1 MMKTDGHATEPARA
15 MPIPRHRKLLPFLVS
30 AFGVISLSYLL
41 GAAVIFFEL
50 PSSGFLRKAFVG
62 AWAWKE
68 RQDLPSGPP
77 STELP
82 PIMPGIDKPGKTYDG
97 FTLCSCATKNRRNT
111 QAFLMNM
118 RGKVVHKWTI
128 TFSQVWSE
136 PPHLE
141 RRDDSRVGFDDSLV
155 TFFGCHLDSNGD
167 LLVVFHGAEALTT
180 GYGLAKLDKD
190 SNVLWKYAASI
201 HHDVD
206 VGEDGTV
213 YAVEHALVNDMP
225 KGLKD
230 IVTPCLVDSVVMLSP
245 EGKLLRKPI
254 PILEAIQRSPY
265 APLLASLAPLTHRRL
280 SETLSRPHL
289 EDSLRRGD
297 TLHTNCVHVLTRE
310 LAPKFPAFKAGQ
322 VLISMRHLDTI
333 AVLDP
338 DKGSVVWATRGPWE
352 AQHDAHFLDNGHM
365 LIFDNLG
372 SPTGSRVLE
381 YDPRTQAF
389 PWSYS
394 GENHGPFFSDT
405 RGMSQRLPNGNTLIA
420 DSQGGELFEVTRSKE
435 VVWSC
440 YLNGFIHVGRRYS
453 PDQLHFLK
461 GGERAR
467 P

>member
-1 MMKTDGHATEPARA
+1 MKRDGSSAAAAGGTPL
-15 MPIPRHRKLLPFLVS
+15 PRHRKLLPLLVS
-30 AFGVISLSYLL
+30 AFGIISLSYLL

-62 AWAWKE
+62 ARAWKE
-68 RQDLPSGPP
+68 RQAVLSSPP

-82 PIMPGIDKPGKTYDG
+82 PVMPAKIDKPGKTYDG
-97 FTLCSCATKNRRNT
+97 FTLCSYATSTHRNT

-118 RGKVVHKWTI
+118 RGKVVHRWSI
-128 TFSQVWSE
+128 AFSQLWPE
-136 PPHLE
+136 PPHLK
-141 RRDDSRVGFDDSLV
+141 RRVDDSLV
-155 TFFGCHLDSNGD
+155 TFFDCHLDSNGD
-167 LLVVFHGAEALTT
+167 LLVVFHGLEARTT

-190 SNVLWKYAASI
+190 SNVLWKYAANI

-213 YAVEHALVNDMP
+213 YAVEHTLVDEMP
-225 KGLKD
+225 KGLED
-230 IVTPCLVDSVVMLSP
+230 IVSPCLVDSLLMLSP

-254 PILEAIQRSPY
+254 PILEAIQGSAY
-265 APLLASLAPLTHRRL
+265 APLLASLTPLTHRKL
-280 SETLSRPHL
+280 SETLTRPHL
-289 EDSLRRGD
+289 DDSLRRGD
-297 TLHTNCVHVLTRE
+297 ALHTNCIHVLTRQ
-310 LAPKFPAFKAGQ
+310 LAPKFAGFKAGQ
-322 VLISMRHLDTI
+322 VLMSMRHLDAI

-338 DKGSVVWATRGPWE
+338 ETGSVVWAARGPWE
-352 AQHDAHFLDNGHM
+352 AQHDAHFLDNGHI

-381 YDPRTQAF
+381 YDPKTQAF

-405 RGMSQRLPNGNTLIA
+405 RGSSQRLPNGNTLIVN
-420 DSQGGELFEVTRSKE
+420 SQGGELFEVTRGKE
-435 VVWSC
+435 VVWS
-440 YLNGFIHVGRRYS
+440 YSLNGFIHVGRRYS
-453 PDQLHFLK
+453 LDQLHFLK